1 MGEWRYQL
9 KVSILTSRGTIVLVI
24 FAIIVAA
31 IIGLSQFVQSQ
42 PPVEI
47 TVAVNPMAEDWMRAL
62 VADFNESE
70 TVINGTTRIT
80 VNVTTTKDI
89 AVWGDNK
96 WSADN
101 HPDAWLPAS
110 SASVS
115 YLNSNIPFQTIANST
130 AQTPLVWGGFQSR
143 VDILTT
149 DGVLDWGTVAEA
161 AQTDEGNWASLGGE
175 SGWGFLKFAY
185 ARPSNDM
192 AGLAVLFSGAGEFT
206 ASTTLDRSQL
216 LDDSFND
223 WMSAIVAS
231 VPNFQTL
238 GSNPA
243 SVMASRGT
251 SVAEIAFLP
260 ESLWLNSLGDIN
272 GNDPITFNYP
282 AMQFVL
288 DFPLT
293 MWDDPDTSDETKL
306 AVQAFAD
313 YVTGTGQ
320 NTVTEFGLR
329 PANGNVTNADSLF
342 ADGVSFGIL
351 LEPDY
356 GQIVTAPDKN
366 TTETLLERFG

>member
-1 MGEWRYQL
+1 
-9 KVSILTSRGTIVLVI
+9 VSILTSRGTIVLVI

-70 TVINGTTRIT
+70 AVINGTTRIT
-80 VNVTTTKDI
+80 VNMTTTKDI
-89 AVWGDNK
+89 AVWDDNK
-96 WSADN
+96 WSVDN

-149 DGVLDWGTVAEA
+149 GGILDWGIVAGA

-185 ARPSNDM
+185 ARPSNDI
-192 AGLAVLFSGAGEFT
+192 AGLAVLFSGASEFT
-206 ASTTLDRSQL
+206 ESTTLDRSQL
-216 LDDSFND
+216 LDDEFNT
-223 WMSAIVAS
+223 WMEAIVAS

-243 SVMASRGT
+243 AAMASRGT

-260 ESLWLNSLGDIN
+260 ESLWLNSLNDLN
-272 GNDPITFNYP
+272 GSDPITFNYP
-282 AMQFVL
+282 ATQFVL

-306 AVQAFAD
+306 AVQAFTD

-342 ADGVSFGIL
+342 ADGVSFGIV

-356 GQIVTAPDKN
+356 GQIVIAPDKN